1 MSTKKL
7 FRMAERYRK
16 TTGRGSRSPQMQL
29 NPDCAKSIPNPE
41 QLLVPPRVDE
51 PEIIHLATEVP
62 NDHGYDDELGHEQFL
77 DQAYAPV
84 MTEEHEIQGNQYA
97 MDQINFTGKNRSD
110 AVTKVTRRM
119 TDRIVQKS
127 QLKRQASFDSDFVDG
142 DLLPPQSS
150 RARSTSQYYHRLDEQ
165 SHQ

>member
-29 NPDCAKSIPNPE
+29 KPDCAKSIPNPE
-41 QLLVPPRVDE
+41 QLQAPPTLRVDE

-62 NDHGYDDELGHEQFL
+62 NDHGYDDEMEHNRFL

-84 MTEEHEIQGNQYA
+84 MTEEHEIQGNQYS

-110 AVTKVTRRM
+110 AVT
-119 TDRIVQKS
+119 
-127 QLKRQASFDSDFVDG
+127 
-142 DLLPPQSS
+142 
-150 RARSTSQYYHRLDEQ
+150 
-165 SHQ
+165 